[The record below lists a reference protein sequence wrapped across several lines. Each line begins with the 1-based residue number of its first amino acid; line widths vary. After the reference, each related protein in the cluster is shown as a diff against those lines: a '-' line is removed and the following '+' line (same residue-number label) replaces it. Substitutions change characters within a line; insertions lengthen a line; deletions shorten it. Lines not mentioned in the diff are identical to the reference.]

1 MERDDHDTRLGAYAV
16 LVDDRERILL
26 ALWNQG
32 PTPTWTLPG
41 GGAEEGETAEQA
53 AIREVCEETGYE
65 VELVRLLGEDSF
77 TVAAEER
84 LDGVRRP
91 LLSRRVVFEARIVGG
106 ELTAEVGGT
115 TDLAAWIPTHVPLRR
130 DGSHGDS
137 SVRRQRGAGTPRC
150 APSSTSAR
158 YARPRS

>member
-115 TDLAAWIPTHVPLRR
+115 TDLAAWVPIAE
-130 DGSHGDS
+130 
-137 SVRRQRGAGTPRC
+137 VAGLERVELVD
-150 APSSTSAR
+150 AALGFLER
-158 YARPRS
+158 